1 MDPFETPDIPETD
14 KAFAPVRAIPAVANV
29 AKVAKVA
36 NVAAV
41 TKAVPTAP
49 HVAAV
54 PPVAPPLET
63 PAAAPAPV
71 PPPTPTPVPAPS
83 TDMIGDRFV
92 LAGLLTHDQVARVV
106 DHQRRHH
113 QRFGEAAVQM
123 GLLSQADVQSVLS
136 QQFRYAT
143 GVGPGTGLDP
153 SLAIALAPF
162 SAEAEAVR
170 RVRAEL
176 SIRLSGLPKLAVA
189 IVSPGDDEGKTYL
202 AASLAIAYSQL
213 GKRTLL
219 VNANMRTS
227 GQRDLF
233 GLTRQNG
240 LSTMLAGRAPIDAGE
255 HAPGF
260 PMLHVITSGPQP
272 PNPLELLLEQG
283 LERLLTSFA
292 EDFDVFIVDT
302 PGASGSSDAQ
312 VIARQVG
319 QCLLVGRQHVSL
331 LEDLERTQAQMSTS
345 GAQTVGIV
353 YNTFDA
359 DARGPQLAV
368 KAGGKNQSPGKGKR
382 TLSGR
387 LQRWLRRK

>member
-1 MDPFETPDIPETD
+1 MDPFENQDIPETD
-14 KAFAPVRAIPAVANV
+14 KAFAPVRAFPR
-29 AKVAKVA
+29 
-36 NVAAV
+36 
-41 TKAVPTAP
+41 VPTVPPVARRPGMTPAAP
-49 HVAAV
+49 PVAAV
-54 PPVAPPLET
+54 PPVAAPMESPADAASPPAS
-63 PAAAPAPV
+63 P
-71 PPPTPTPVPAPS
+71 
-83 TDMIGDRFV
+83 DKIGDRFV

-106 DHQRRHH
+106 EHQRRHN

-260 PMLHVITSGPQP
+260 PLLHVITSGPQP

-302 PGASGSSDAQ
+302 PGASDSSDAQ

-345 GAQTVGIV
+345 GAQTVGVV

-359 DARGPQLAV
+359 DARGPRLAV
-368 KAGGKNQSPGKGKR
+368 KDGGRARPKAGGGAESKSKS

>member
-1 MDPFETPDIPETD
+1 MNPFETPDIPEAD
-14 KAFAPVRAIPAVANV
+14 KGFAPVKAPSARMHAVPPPVMPKAVPAVA
-29 AKVAKVA
+29 
-36 NVAAV
+36 AV
-41 TKAVPTAP
+41 EPDAQAPVPA
-49 HVAAV
+49 
-54 PPVAPPLET
+54 E
-63 PAAAPAPV
+63 PAAAP
-71 PPPTPTPVPAPS
+71 
-83 TDMIGDRFV
+83 DKIGDRFV
-92 LAGLLTHDQVARVV
+92 FAGLLTHDQVARVV
-106 DHQRRHH
+106 ERQRRDSL
-113 QRFGEAAVQM
+113 RFGEAAVQL

-143 GVGPGTGLDP
+143 VAGPHTGLDP
-153 SLAIALAPF
+153 SLAIALAPY

-189 IVSPGDDEGKTYL
+189 IVSPGEGEGKSYL

-219 VNANMRTS
+219 VNANLRGS
-227 GQRDLF
+227 GQRDWF
-233 GLTRQNG
+233 GLNRQDG

-255 HAPGF
+255 PAPGF
-260 PMLHVITSGPQP
+260 PLLHVIGSGPQP
-272 PNPLELLLEQG
+272 PNPLEILLEPA

-302 PGASGSSDAQ
+302 PGAGVSSDAQ

-319 QCLLVGRQHVSL
+319 QCLVVGRQHVTR
-331 LEDLERTQAQMSTS
+331 LEDLERTQVQMTTS

-359 DARGPQLAV
+359 AARPPA
-368 KAGGKNQSPGKGKR
+368 AGGKQPARPGFLR
-382 TLSGR
+382 
-387 LQRWLRRK
+387 RWLRRS

>member
-1 MDPFETPDIPETD
+1 MDPFETSDIPEAD
-14 KAFAPVRAIPAVANV
+14 KAFAPVRAVPRAAPSSPAAT
-29 AKVAKVA
+29 
-36 NVAAV
+36 AAPRV
-41 TKAVPTAP
+41 S
-49 HVAAV
+49 AV
-54 PPVAPPLET
+54 PPAVVPPAPT
-63 PAAAPAPV
+63 PAAGPAP
-71 PPPTPTPVPAPS
+71 
-83 TDMIGDRFV
+83 TDKIGDRFV
-92 LAGLLTHDQVARVV
+92 LAGLLTQDQVARVV
-106 DHQRRHH
+106 EHQRRHN
-113 QRFGEAAVQM
+113 QRFGEAAVQL

-219 VNANMRTS
+219 VNANMRGS
-227 GQRDLF
+227 GQDDLF
-233 GLTRQNG
+233 GLNRQDG
-240 LSTMLAGRAPIDAGE
+240 LSTMLAGRAPVSAGE

-260 PMLHVITSGPQP
+260 PLLHVITSGPQP
-272 PNPLELLLEQG
+272 PNPLELLLEEG

-302 PGASGSSDAQ
+302 PGAAGSSDAQ

-345 GAQTVGIV
+345 GAQTVGVV

-359 DARGPQLAV
+359 GARAPRAAV
-368 KAGGKNQSPGKGKR
+368 KGTNAARPAADLNGRKSTPP
-382 TLSGR
+382 GR

>member
-1 MDPFETPDIPETD
+1 MDPFETPDIPDTD
-14 KAFAPVRAIPAVANV
+14 RAFAPVRGR
-29 AKVAKVA
+29 
-36 NVAAV
+36 
-41 TKAVPTAP
+41 
-49 HVAAV
+49 
-54 PPVAPPLET
+54 
-63 PAAAPAPV
+63 PV
-71 PPPTPTPVPAPS
+71 PPPVVPALGPVS
-83 TDMIGDRFV
+83 ETVAPAPTASATPPDKIGDRFV
-92 LAGLLTHDQVARVV
+92 HAGLLTHEQVARVMERQ
-106 DHQRRHH
+106 QREGL
-113 QRFGEAAVQM
+113 RFGEAAVQL

-143 GVGPGTGLDP
+143 GAGPRTGLDP

-189 IVSPGDDEGKTYL
+189 VVSPHDGEGKSYL
-202 AASLAIAYSQL
+202 ATSLAIAYSQT

-219 VNANMRTS
+219 VNANLRGS
-227 GQRDLF
+227 GQRDWF
-233 GLTRQNG
+233 GLNRQDG
-240 LSTMLAGRAPIDAGE
+240 LSTMLAGRAPISAGDPV
-255 HAPGF
+255 PGF
-260 PMLHVITSGPQP
+260 PLLHVIGSGPQP
-272 PNPLELLLEQG
+272 PNPLEILLEPA

-319 QCLLVGRQHVSL
+319 QCLLVGRQHVTR
-331 LEDLERTQAQMSTS
+331 LEDLERTQVQLTTS

-359 DARGPQLAV
+359 GARASAPASGGG
-368 KAGGKNQSPGKGKR
+368 GGKPGVPGILR
-382 TLSGR
+382 
-387 LQRWLRRK
+387 RWLRRT

>member
-1 MDPFETPDIPETD
+1 MASAQPEPQPAATFSASTD
-14 KAFAPVRAIPAVANV
+14 K
-29 AKVAKVA
+29 
-36 NVAAV
+36 
-41 TKAVPTAP
+41 
-49 HVAAV
+49 
-54 PPVAPPLET
+54 
-63 PAAAPAPV
+63 
-71 PPPTPTPVPAPS
+71 
-83 TDMIGDRFV
+83 IGDRFV
-92 LAGLLTHDQVARVV
+92 LAGLLTQDQVARVV
-106 DHQRRHH
+106 EHQRRHN

-143 GVGPGTGLDP
+143 GVGPGTGLDR

-189 IVSPGDDEGKTYL
+189 IVSPGEDEGKTYL

-219 VNANMRTS
+219 VNANMRSS
-227 GQRDLF
+227 GQHDLF
-233 GLTRQNG
+233 GLHRQDG
-240 LSTMLAGRAPIDAGE
+240 LSTMLAGRAPISAGE

-260 PMLHVITSGPQP
+260 PLLHVIASGPQP

-331 LEDLERTQAQMSTS
+331 LEDLEKTQAQMTTS
-345 GAQTVGIV
+345 GAQTVGVV

-359 DARGPQLAV
+359 GARAPRAASATRARDARQDPR
-368 KAGGKNQSPGKGKR
+368 SPP
-382 TLSGR
+382 GR